1 MVWIPQN
8 TSDTACPF
16 RTITE
21 MAKEFDSMG
30 FVGAILMNLSKTY
43 GYLPYDLLIVKLKAY
58 LSFSKKRTNIG
69 FAYSKW

>member
-1 MVWIPQN
+1 
-8 TSDTACPF
+8 
-16 RTITE
+16 